1 MKIRIE
7 RRVGEK
13 YPSVAA
19 LVKALN
25 DATFAAKRAL
35 PIVGISMFDRTSI
48 SNISKI
54 VIIDKD
60 GKNWDPSNLAQKP
73 YGLLLSI
80 E

>member
-7 RRVGEK
+7 RRAGEK

-35 PIVGISMFDRTSI
+35 PIVGGYVHDDTV
-48 SNISKI
+48 ISKI
-54 VIIDKD
+54 SIIDKD
-60 GKNWDPSNLAQKP
+60 GVDWDPSNLAQKP
-73 YGLLLSI
+73 HGLFI

>member
-1 MKIRIE
+1 MEIRIE
-7 RRVGEK
+7 RRAGEK

-35 PIVGISMFDRTSI
+35 PIVGSYVHRDAVITKIS
-48 SNISKI
+48 
-54 VIIDKD
+54 IIDKD
-60 GKNWDPSNLAQKP
+60 GVDWDPSNLSQKP
-73 YGLLLSI
+73 HGLFI